1 MIVARGRRM
10 KPPLPVGHGQRL
22 CPGGGA
28 VAASLPTMDWLPGP
42 VERGAGLCVAL
53 LAAVE
58 NPAEGAAAGGG
69 AERRQWRKKRGGSP
83 VSKGVEGSRF
93 GGDAQ

>member
-1 MIVARGRRM
+1 MGSGFA
-10 KPPLPVGHGQRL
+10 
-22 CPGGGA
+22 PGGGA

-58 NPAEGAAAGGG
+58 NPAEAALGFAPTEALIG
-69 AERRQWRKKRGGSP
+69 
-83 VSKGVEGSRF
+83 F
-93 GGDAQ
+93 GDTR

>member
-1 MIVARGRRM
+1 MIVSRGRRM

-53 LAAVE
+53 WAAVE
-58 NPAEGAAAGGG
+58 NPAEGGRRLG
-69 AERRQWRKKRGGSP
+69 AEPSAASGGRS
-83 VSKGVEGSRF
+83 EAE
-93 GGDAQ
+93 AQ